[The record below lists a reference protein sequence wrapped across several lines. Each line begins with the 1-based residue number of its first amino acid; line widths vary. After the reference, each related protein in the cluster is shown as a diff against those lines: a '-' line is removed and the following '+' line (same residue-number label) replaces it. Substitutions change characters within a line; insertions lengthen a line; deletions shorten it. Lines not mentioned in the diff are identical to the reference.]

1 MKETL
6 FNIDTESF
14 LKTNI
19 EAFAEALADDLEYSY
34 EYSVVEKVNETLHG
48 VILDTGSN
56 IRPCFYVDGFFDDYR
71 NDRILLDEA
80 KHEFRSLVES
90 MTKNALPFNP
100 ENITENIINKEYILN
115 NVFFSLCN
123 TEKNKEFLKNRPHFE
138 FLDLSIYYRVAY
150 PSMDRDVCS
159 CPIDSSLIEKAG
171 ISEEELRDAAERNND
186 SANYI
191 VEGLADILK
200 RMLGEDFANTQSEA
214 DLDNPMLTIHPD
226 PVEHNYHGYGAAAM
240 LNNELLKS
248 IHDDIDDF
256 YILPSSVHE
265 LLVFPVNASDC
276 VDSDDVVSSF
286 KDMVTGVNQG
296 LRENE
301 ILSDN
306 VYFYDGKSV
315 REA

>member
-19 EAFAEALADDLEYSY
+19 EAFASALADDLEYSY

-56 IRPCFYVDGFFDDYR
+56 IRPCLYVDGFFDDYR

-80 KHEFRSLVES
+80 KHEFRDLVES
-90 MTKNALPFNP
+90 VTKNALPFNT
-100 ENITENIINKEYILN
+100 ENITEHIINKEYILN

-123 TEKNKEFLKNRPHFE
+123 TEKNKEFLKDRPHFE
-138 FLDLSIYYRVAY
+138 FLDLSIYYRVGY
-150 PSMDRDVCS
+150 PSIMDRDVCS
-159 CPIDSSLIEKAG
+159 CPVDSSLIEKAG
-171 ISEEELRDAAERNND
+171 VSEEELRDAAERNNN

-191 VEGLADILK
+191 VESMVDVLK
-200 RMLGEDFANTQSEA
+200 RMLDEDFANTQEA
-214 DLDNPMLTIHPD
+214 DPNNSMLIIR

-248 IHDDIDDF
+248 IHNNIDDF

-276 VDSDDVVSSF
+276 VDSDDVVSSL
-286 KDMVTGVNQG
+286 KDMVTSVNQAC
-296 LRENE
+296 LREKE